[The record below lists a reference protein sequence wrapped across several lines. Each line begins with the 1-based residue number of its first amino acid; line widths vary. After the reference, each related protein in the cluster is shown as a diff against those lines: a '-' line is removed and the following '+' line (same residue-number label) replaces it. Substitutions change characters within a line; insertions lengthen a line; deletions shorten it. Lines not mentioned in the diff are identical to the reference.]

1 MNLGIHMSRK
11 AKPMGFWEAWKILR
25 GKDVYIHIHI
35 LYVCIYINTYTYA
48 YTYAYT
54 YTYTYTYNTNIL
66 YVCIYINT
74 YTYACCLL
82 LIPKSWS
89 EFLLL
94 SRLCPLDFHSVQ
106 KHMFIGSKSIHKDG
120 WYVY

>member
-35 LYVCIYINTYTYA
+35 HILYVCIYINTYTYA
-48 YTYAYT
+48 YTYA

-82 LIPKSWS
+82 LILKSWS